1 MTDNTSITTQ
11 NDAPQSNSGVNA
23 KTEASPDSSRSSEM
37 VELEELKAEDSPASA
52 ACDPEAPNATHPQ
65 VISDDVSE
73 GLEPQAAHELSSQQ
87 GLAGAD
93 LNVGETHDGSAESS
107 SDTSQPDQASGA
119 PSEQP
124 RLNRLQ
130 ASQTGSA
137 RSRHSAAGPHWK
149 KIAAVLLL
157 GAALLG
163 GLISHRHRSPDTRRS
178 GLSSVPTTSM
188 QVDLPQGGPD
198 FSQAQ
203 PPYETSATPDA
214 TPEAWMQAASQLID
228 MLLEKRQEIVEL
240 QRYYQSGVR
249 EIEADIMFE
258 NDEKGIT
265 TFDQA
270 LKDKRIELGLRTI
283 QRRQSYIKQLD
294 QPCQWIEEGSE
305 KLRYLRRKTMVDLD
319 MLPIAAGIDMDAN
332 LRHLN
337 AATDEYQPT
346 AEKLAVHVRDTDLQ
360 PLKVIWENI
369 RRGDNAAV
377 HREAVDSQ
385 NLQIW
390 QEICSGNLEH
400 LAAVTELSTDAAICI
415 SRLKVP
421 ALFLNN
427 LSRLSPS
434 AARRL
439 FQWKGDWIC
448 LNGFENLPPAVAKYL
463 FQWQG
468 RIISLNGLTE
478 FTPELGKLL
487 LTWKG
492 RQIELMG
499 LRGKGEHLEDTGLA
513 YLAQWE
519 KSGGKMF
526 VTDSIREKVETL
538 Q

>member
-1 MTDNTSITTQ
+1 
-11 NDAPQSNSGVNA
+11 
-23 KTEASPDSSRSSEM
+23 
-37 VELEELKAEDSPASA
+37 
-52 ACDPEAPNATHPQ
+52 
-65 VISDDVSE
+65 
-73 GLEPQAAHELSSQQ
+73 
-87 GLAGAD
+87 
-93 LNVGETHDGSAESS
+93 
-107 SDTSQPDQASGA
+107 
-119 PSEQP
+119 
-124 RLNRLQ
+124 
-130 ASQTGSA
+130 
-137 RSRHSAAGPHWK
+137 
-149 KIAAVLLL
+149 
-157 GAALLG
+157 
-163 GLISHRHRSPDTRRS
+163 
-178 GLSSVPTTSM
+178 
-188 QVDLPQGGPD
+188 
-198 FSQAQ
+198 
-203 PPYETSATPDA
+203 
-214 TPEAWMQAASQLID
+214 

-305 KLRYLRRKTMVDLD
+305 KLRYLRRKTVIDRD

-346 AEKLAVHVRDTDLQ
+346 AEKLAVHVRETDLQ

-369 RRGDNAAV
+369 RRDDNAAV
-377 HREAVDSQ
+377 HRETVDSQ

-434 AARRL
+434 AARHL

-499 LRGKGEHLEDTGLA
+499 LRGKAKNLEDTGLA

-526 VTDSIREKVETL
+526 VTDSIREKVQTL